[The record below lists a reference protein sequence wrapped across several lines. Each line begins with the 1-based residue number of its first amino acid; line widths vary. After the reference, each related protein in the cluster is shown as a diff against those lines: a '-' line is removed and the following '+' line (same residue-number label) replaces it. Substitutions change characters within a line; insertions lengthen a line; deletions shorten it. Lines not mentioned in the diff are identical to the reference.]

1 MVKVFEIHFYRIKNG
16 DCPIEDFLD
25 ALSPKLRSKSLQ
37 TIDYLRTFGNELRD
51 PFSKKIEWKNESIF
65 ELRVKQSNNIIRIF
79 YFFCIGNRII
89 LTNGFVKKTQ
99 KTPKKEI
106 EKAIKLKKDYL
117 KRDNEGE

>member
-1 MVKVFEIHFYRIKNG
+1 MFEIHFYRTKNG

-65 ELRVKQSNNIIRIF
+65 ELRVKPSNNIIRIF

-106 EKAIKLKKDYL
+106 GKAIKLKKDYL

>member
-1 MVKVFEIHFYRIKNG
+1 MFEIHFYRTKNG
-16 DCPIEDFLD
+16 DCPIKDFLD